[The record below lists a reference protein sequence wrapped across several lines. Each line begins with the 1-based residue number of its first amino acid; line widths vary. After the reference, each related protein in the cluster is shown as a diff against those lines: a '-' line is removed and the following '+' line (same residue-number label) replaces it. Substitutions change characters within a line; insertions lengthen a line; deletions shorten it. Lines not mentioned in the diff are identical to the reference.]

1 MANEKD
7 ITYLD
12 YLSFVHQQRYDDG
25 VNLASLTCNF
35 KSDHDILDG
44 SHNEE
49 QIHEKFVTE
58 KMCSHILLI
67 TNKHR

>member
-25 VNLASLTCNF
+25 VNLASLTCNL

-49 QIHEKFVTE
+49 
-58 KMCSHILLI
+58 
-67 TNKHR
+67 

>member
-35 KSDHDILDG
+35 KSDPDILDG

-49 QIHEKFVTE
+49 
-58 KMCSHILLI
+58 
-67 TNKHR
+67 